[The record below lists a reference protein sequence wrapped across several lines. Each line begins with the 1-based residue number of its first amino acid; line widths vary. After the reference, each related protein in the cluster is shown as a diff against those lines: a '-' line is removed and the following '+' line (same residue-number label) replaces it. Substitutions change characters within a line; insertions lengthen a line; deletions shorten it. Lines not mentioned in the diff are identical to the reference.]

1 MGKSEERE
9 ELGLEQFKIRT
20 GNEDDLAALAALA
33 VELLPGEAEA
43 ETRLSVLGQSL
54 MDPNYVLLVADADG
68 KIIGF
73 IDHWVINDFVHGG
86 KLGCIQNLYVSP
98 EYRRKG
104 VGSTLLKEM
113 IKRAKA
119 NGVLEIHVST
129 EFDNKDAIEFYRK
142 QGFPEE
148 HLQLEMEL

>member
-9 ELGLEQFKIRT
+9 EPGLEQFRIRT
-20 GNEDDLAALAALA
+20 GNQDDLAALAALA
-33 VELLPGEAEA
+33 DELVPGEAEG
-43 ETRLSVLGQSL
+43 ETRLGVLRQSL
-54 MDPNYVLLVADADG
+54 MHPNYALLVADTDG

-86 KLGCIQNLYVSP
+86 KLGYIQNLYVSP

-104 VGSTLLKEM
+104 VGSSLLKEI

-119 NGVLEIHVST
+119 NGVSEIHVST
-129 EFDNKDAIEFYRK
+129 EFDNKGATEFYGK
-142 QGFPEE
+142 QGFPER